1 MVVQLEWE
9 TPIKVNGKTQGEPAS
24 GPDVALH
31 SVGDGD
37 DLPCISTIFACCSNV
52 SMLMLADSRADLRS
66 AKWIRSSGV

>member
-31 SVGDGD
+31 SVGDVEQF
-37 DLPCISTIFACCSNV
+37 LPILTSSFNSWMA
-52 SMLMLADSRADLRS
+52 S
-66 AKWIRSSGV
+66 A